1 MVFRYGLKKIR
12 SILGQVLIKLNMK
25 NYKDAVSLLPRD
37 LRGELLSIGE
47 DKMSKVNEIRLRSKR
62 AVSFIVD
69 GLVMYLCTGGRLSSI
84 YPQNGIILSA
94 ENLEQAA
101 AALCRYSVHSYTE
114 CINRGYITLP
124 GGHRAGICG
133 TASVKN
139 SEITA
144 VRCFTSINIRI
155 ARDFYGCSK
164 KLLSQLGD
172 CDSFLIIGSP
182 MSGKTTLLRDICRY
196 FSNEP
201 INPKKITVVDERD
214 EIGAYG
220 AGGEGRDLG
229 INTDVLSL
237 YPKGVGIEI
246 ALRCFSPDIIILDE
260 VGNLIEAKKIIEGVN
275 SGVGF
280 VATAHGSSIDEAI
293 TRPQIKML
301 IKSTAFKKA
310 AILCGKEKP
319 CEVKEIIDCKTLL

>member
-1 MVFRYGLKKIR
+1 
-12 SILGQVLIKLNMK
+12 MK

-47 DKMSKVNEIRLRSKR
+47 DKMYKVNEIRLRSKR

-69 GLVMYLCTGGRLSSI
+69 GLVMYLCTGGRISSI
-84 YPQNGIILSA
+84 YPQNGIVLNA

-114 CINRGYITLP
+114 CINRGFVTLP
-124 GGHRAGICG
+124 FGHRAGICG
-133 TASVKN
+133 TASVKDGD
-139 SEITA
+139 ITA

-155 ARDFYGCSK
+155 ARDFFGCSK
-164 KLLSQLGD
+164 SLFSQLDG

-182 MSGKTTLLRDICRY
+182 LSGKTTLLRDLCRS

-214 EIGAYG
+214 EIAAFG

-229 INTDVLSL
+229 VNTDVLSL
-237 YPKGVGIEI
+237 YPKGAGIEI
-246 ALRCFSPDIIILDE
+246 ALRCFSPDIIVLDE
-260 VGNLIEAKKIIEGVN
+260 IGNLIEAEKIIEGVN

-280 VATAHGSSIDEAI
+280 IATAHGSSIDEAM
-293 TRPQIKML
+293 TRPQIRL
-301 IKSTAFKKA
+301 LVKSGAFKKA
-310 AILCGKEKP
+310 VILCGKEKP
-319 CEVKEIIDCKTLL
+319 CEIKEIIDCKTLV